1 MSPFRRFAL
10 ASMVALAITP
20 PAPASEG
27 GLPSDAPAEK
37 ITPSLARELTGTY
50 RFERGAKCGITPPP
64 EVARLCAPHEVTL
77 APFDEFGGSLVML
90 DLATRE
96 QRILF
101 LQPDATFHV
110 GTTTLKATPRQAT
123 IAFLRDASGRPDTLN
138 WVPADGSGARR
149 ATRVYP
155 TRHEDVTFR
164 NGDVELHG
172 QLSIPAGPG
181 PHPAVVLVHGSGAAT
196 RHIGFFTSAYE
207 RLGIAT
213 LSFDKRG
220 AGESTGNWKSAPF
233 TDLAGDVLAA
243 VALLKARPDIDGK
256 RIGLDGASQGGWV
269 GSIAAS
275 MSPDVAWLQVR
286 VGSGVSVVENMLWE
300 DVAAMR
306 DEGLDAAQTAE
317 VVAFDREIYGIAM
330 RGGSRAE
337 GEAAAAKWAGKPWF
351 KKLYPQGFKTS
362 EHGFAWLRANGGI
375 ESVDFLRK
383 VKIPVNWYFGATDGN
398 VPTARSAP
406 RVVQA
411 LIDAGNPDFTVT
423 VLPSDHSFLAD
434 VPADSPD
441 KSKVTQYVPGFFEAN
456 AAWLRARGFAAH

>member
-1 MSPFRRFAL
+1 MNLFRRFTLAALVVVAAAPAL
-10 ASMVALAITP
+10 AGDGKMSAAPAAEQITP
-20 PAPASEG
+20 H
-27 GLPSDAPAEK
+27 
-37 ITPSLARELTGTY
+37 LARELTGTY
-50 RFERGAKCGITPPP
+50 RF
-64 EVARLCAPHEVTL
+64 APDHEVTL
-77 APFDEFGGSLVML
+77 APFDEFGGSLVMI
-90 DLATRE
+90 DLKTLE

-101 LQPDATFHV
+101 LQPDSTFTV
-110 GTTTLKATPRQAT
+110 GTTTLNATPVQAR
-123 IAFLRDASGRPDTLN
+123 IAFLRDPDGFPGTLN
-138 WVPADGSGARR
+138 WVPADGSGARQAR
-149 ATRVYP
+149 RVYP

-172 QLSIPAGPG
+172 TLSIPVGPG

-196 RHIGFFTSAYE
+196 RRIGFFTSVYE

-220 AGESTGNWKSAPF
+220 AGESTGNWKSASF
-233 TDLAGDVLAA
+233 TDLAGDVLAG
-243 VALLKARPDIDGK
+243 VALLKARQDIDGT
-256 RIGLDGASQGGWV
+256 RIGLDGSSQGGWV

-337 GEAAAAKWAGKPWF
+337 GEAAAAKYASRPWF
-351 KKLYPQGFKTS
+351 KQLYPEGFNTS
-362 EHGFAWLRANGGI
+362 EFGFTWLRANGAI
-375 ESVDFLRK
+375 ESVDYLRK
-383 VKIPVNWYFGATDGN
+383 VKVPVNWYFGATDGN

-411 LIDAGNPDFTVT
+411 LIDAGNPDFSIT

-434 VPADSPD
+434 VPANGD
-441 KSKVTQYVPGFFEAN
+441 KSQVKRYVPGFLEAN
-456 AAWLRARGFAAH
+456 AAWLRARGFAAF